1 MIKEIPSFL
10 LESKRQPG
18 FPLLTFKMMQIKIRG
33 LRKEYFTEGVEESK
47 IKINYAIW
55 SQQIQLH
62 KRDDTLPGSASL
74 GEAGTQTP

>member
-1 MIKEIPSFL
+1 
-10 LESKRQPG
+10 
-18 FPLLTFKMMQIKIRG
+18 MMQIKIRG

-55 SQQIQLH
+55 SQQIQWH
-62 KRDDTLPGSASL
+62 KRDDAAPGSASL